1 MEQHITKYNEFYSK
15 NGRFVGGTDSMDVSL
30 FTGIENISG
39 GIFNMFLKSTENFL
53 ALIDRTF
60 KGIVDSGKKLGDD

>member
-15 NGRFVGGTDSMDVSL
+15 NGQFVGGTDSMITSL

-39 GIFNMFLKSTENFL
+39 GIFNMIVRSAIVLDNYVKLEKCQMVH
-53 ALIDRTF
+53 LI
-60 KGIVDSGKKLGDD
+60 